1 MLLLSLDSSYSYH
14 NFTLWDTEKR
24 APILH
29 YGEERGKKFLEM
41 FPKIFEELKVDIRDI
56 DLFAVNVG
64 PGYSTGLRVGVA
76 MMKTYAQVSGKPLYT
91 YNSFE
96 CFTKFVTTEGLYLT
110 VLKVSRYW
118 VYGLWEKT
126 FEGWRELVNPS
137 VLDKKVIENLLGKRL
152 NLVIP
157 YWLEEEFRSL
167 ETRLP
172 IAGKV
177 VLPLRGFSEIGAVV
191 AYEKSRRGEKTNLFE
206 VEPLYFR
213 PPV

>member
-1 MLLLSLDSSYSYH
+1 
-14 NFTLWDTEKR
+14 
-24 APILH
+24 
-29 YGEERGKKFLEM
+29 
-41 FPKIFEELKVDIRDI
+41 VDIKDI
-56 DLFAVNVG
+56 DLFAVNIG

-96 CFTKFVTTEGLYLT
+96 CFTRFATSKGLYLT

-118 VYGLWEKT
+118 VYGLWEKN
-126 FEGWRELVNPS
+126 FEGWRELVKPS
-137 VLDKKVIENLLGKRL
+137 VLDEKVIENLFGKRL
-152 NLVIP
+152 NLIIP

-172 IAGKV
+172 IAEKI

-191 AYEKSRRGEKTNLFE
+191 VYEKSRREAAANIFE
-206 VEPLYFR
+206 VEPIYFR
-213 PPV
+213 SAV